1 MRSDQLGAINK
12 LCGRPLAEF
21 LDSLQV
27 AKDNTILFT
36 GGDALLGVSTGGE
49 APADYLKSF
58 EAFLREN
65 MNKVPALL
73 VVAKRPRDLTRAEL
87 RKLKLALSEAGFSE
101 AGVRAAWRN
110 AKNEDVAASI
120 IGFIRGLAL
129 GSPIKSYSA
138 RVDGALLRVAEQHN
152 FKDTQRRWL
161 QRIGDQMKAETV
173 VDREALDSD
182 QFKQEGGFRRID
194 RVFEGQLEAVLGE
207 IADEVWK
214 DAV

>member
-1 MRSDQLGAINK
+1 M
-12 LCGRPLAEF
+12 
-21 LDSLQV
+21 
-27 AKDNTILFT
+27 
-36 GGDALLGVSTGGE
+36 
-49 APADYLKSF
+49 
-58 EAFLREN
+58 
-65 MNKVPALL
+65 
-73 VVAKRPRDLTRAEL
+73 
-87 RKLKLALSEAGFSE
+87 
-101 AGVRAAWRN
+101 
-110 AKNEDVAASI
+110 
-120 IGFIRGLAL
+120 
-129 GSPIKSYSA
+129 
-138 RVDGALLRVAEQHN
+138 DGALLRVAELHN